1 MTLTRT
7 GRLVRLSVS
16 AATVALLLLTT
27 WRGSDDHF
35 PFTPFR
41 MYAGAAPVDGVVAS
55 TTLRGTLPHGRDVR
69 IADAAVGMRRA
80 ELEGQLGSY
89 LADPTRLAEVQQAH
103 RRARPNEPDY
113 VEIRIVQRRYQLRD
127 GRVVD
132 TRDVVLASWTAP

>member
-1 MTLTRT
+1 MLTRT

-55 TTLRGTLPHGRDVR
+55 TTLRGRLPDGRDVR
-69 IADAAVGMRRA
+69 IADAAIAMRRA
-80 ELEGQLGSY
+80 ELEGQLPSY
-89 LADPTRLAEVQQAH
+89 IANPARLAEVQQAH
-103 RRARPNEPDY
+103 RAARAHEPDY

-132 TRDVVLASWTAP
+132 VRDVVLASWTPP